1 MATKKSS
8 PKKSKQVSE
17 ESNEPA
23 VKAVGLFDHV
33 NQIKGVQN
41 PKYFDTLSEA
51 DKKSFSHVMILK
63 FLSMDRANLDTLS
76 YISKYQDTI
85 PSKNFYT
92 LLISA
97 IPKTNQFHKYIKAG
111 KNRFPDEFYQ
121 LLARWF
127 ECSSSEAEEY
137 AEILIQ
143 TDAGLNEMINICK
156 AYGLTE
162 KEVEK
167 LMDNE
172 N

>member
-8 PKKSKQVSE
+8 PKKSKKVSE

-41 PKYFDTLSEA
+41 PKYFDTLSDA
-51 DKKSFSHVMILK
+51 DKKSFAHVMILK

-92 LLISA
+92 LLISSKLER
-97 IPKTNQFHKYIKAG
+97 IDFLMNSINYWH
-111 KNRFPDEFYQ
+111 D
-121 LLARWF
+121 
-127 ECSSSEAEEY
+127 
-137 AEILIQ
+137 
-143 TDAGLNEMINICK
+143 GLNVRH
-156 AYGLTE
+156 L
-162 KEVEK
+162 K
-167 LMDNE
+167 LKSMLKF
-172 N
+172 